1 VICLLLQFQFQ
12 HLLLQFRFQRILRY
26 YETNLLIFFEKHQ
39 IVITI
44 NYIKQYFKF
53 EFYTFNIDNMCM
65 NTWLDFFLLKISICI
80 IIVSFFNI
88 CTFSF
93 LSPIMLFPLL
103 VMESII
109 SSAIKFSLVQTFV
122 SHDFYSNL

>member
-1 VICLLLQFQFQ
+1 VIR
-12 HLLLQFRFQRILRY
+12 LLLQFRFQHLHRR
-26 YETNLLIFFEKHQ
+26 YETNIFMFFEKHQ

-65 NTWLDFFLLKISICI
+65 HTWLDFFLLKISIYI

-93 LSPIMLFPLL
+93 IFPIMLFPLI
-103 VMESII
+103 VMVSFI
-109 SSAIKFSLVQTFV
+109 SSAIKFSLAQTFV
-122 SHDFYSNL
+122 SHEYSYLIKFLIKSTF